1 MPSSGLPFG
10 GTPDG
15 SATQPVQRANEWPA
29 GLYAKALQFGP
40 GSLAEIGAGMNRIRV
55 LRAIAAGAAVVA
67 LAAAG
72 GAAYAATSSRSV
84 IVKGPDHQRLSFVVA
99 PGRSFVF
106 KLPAANDP
114 IRVDIASP
122 STNGGVQTPSEVFS
136 ALINVDA
143 NRAGMSWIGMNS
155 DGSQSGNS
163 TIHSKDIANLVCGSN
178 CVIAWLRVK
187 SVSARTVVL
196 TANAQTSIIRERYI
210 VNIWY

>member
-1 MPSSGLPFG
+1 MDKARFLRPIAVG
-10 GTPDG
+10 
-15 SATQPVQRANEWPA
+15 ATV
-29 GLYAKALQFGP
+29 
-40 GSLAEIGAGMNRIRV
+40 I
-55 LRAIAAGAAVVA
+55 A

-72 GAAYAATSSRSV
+72 GAAYAATAATTSHAV

-99 PGRSFVF
+99 PGGSHAF

-114 IRVDIASP
+114 VRIDIVSP

-136 ALINVDA
+136 ALVNVDA
-143 NRAGMSWIGMNS
+143 NHAGMSWIGTNS

-163 TIHSKDIANLVCGSN
+163 TIHSTDITNLVCGSN

-196 TANAQTSIIRERYI
+196 KANAATSIIRERYV